1 MSYKKL
7 LKKVEKHISFFYIE
21 HADSRLFYHNYP
33 RAKQVV
39 NVAKKISNY
48 YQLDQRSTF
57 IICTACWFHDA
68 GYLTGNF
75 DNPEVKSAELAED
88 FLKKAKV
95 PAEDLDEIKK
105 SIIISQNPPAAETL
119 AEKIVCDSLQFY
131 WGTYR
136 FKKNL
141 NLLRKEYE
149 AIKNNKAD
157 VNDWRAQNIT
167 MLENL
172 HYYTDY
178 CRLHLDKTKEEH
190 LQNLKD
196 KQKEDIIQR
205 ATDPA
210 ATNTAEAKQPDADDP
225 SEEIKIAHPS
235 SRPIRGIETMFRIS
249 SSNSQKISMMA
260 DSKAHIM
267 ISVNS
272 IIISVVLGL
281 ILGKLDQNKPL
292 LIPTIIL
299 LMVNVTTIIYA
310 VLATRPKVNKGTF
323 TPEQVEDK
331 SVNLLFYGS
340 FYKMGFKEYDYG
352 MRQMMN
358 DSEFLYGSLIKD
370 IYWQGRVLGR
380 KYRLLHISYNVFMY
394 GIAFSVIAYT
404 IAAIFS
410 NR

>member
-7 LKKVEKHISFFYIE
+7 LKRVEKHISFFYIE

-39 NVAKKISNY
+39 NVAKKMAAY
-48 YQLDQRSTF
+48 YQLDQRSAF
-57 IICTACWFHDA
+57 IIYTACWFHA
-68 GYLTGNF
+68 TGYLTGNF
-75 DNPEVKSAELAED
+75 DDPEIKSAELAGD
-88 FLKKAKV
+88 FLKNAKV
-95 PAEDLDEIKK
+95 PEEDMEEIKK
-105 SIIISQNPPAAETL
+105 SILVSYNPPTAETL
-119 AEKIVCDSLQFY
+119 SEKIVCDSLQFY

-136 FKKNL
+136 FKKNA
-141 NLLRKEYE
+141 NLLRKEFE
-149 AIKNNKAD
+149 AIKNIKAD
-157 VNDWRAQNIT
+157 VNDWRARNIS
-167 MLENL
+167 MLEDL

-178 CRLHLDKTKEEH
+178 CKLLLNNTKDEH
-190 LQNLKD
+190 LQNLKN

-210 ATNTAEAKQPDADDP
+210 VMDNVEEKQPEADNL
-225 SEEIKIAHPS
+225 SEEIKIAHPA

-281 ILGKLDQNKPL
+281 IVGKLDENKPL

-299 LMVNVTTIIYA
+299 LIVNVTTISYA

-323 TPEQVEDK
+323 TPQQVEDK
-331 SVNLLFYGS
+331 TVNLLFYGS

-404 IAAIFS
+404 VAAILS
-410 NR
+410 NK